1 MSIHFERD
9 DQQTVNQVAKEFI
22 NFYYQNLNSKNFNE
36 INTLIKPYSI
46 ISFEKVR
53 YTGNNINP
61 LFNIYNNVNM
71 NFTPKDYDTLHSG
84 ARRINILVNGVLNYM
99 ENGQALERKYTEYIH
114 LATNKE
120 GQFWIQM
127 SMFKLI

>member
-61 LFNIYNNVNM
+61 LFSIYNNMNM

-84 ARRINILVNGVLNYM
+84 ARRINILVNGVLNYI

>member
-1 MSIHFERD
+1 M
-9 DQQTVNQVAKEFI
+9 
-22 NFYYQNLNSKNFNE
+22 
-36 INTLIKPYSI
+36 
-46 ISFEKVR
+46 
-53 YTGNNINP
+53 
-61 LFNIYNNVNM
+61 NM

-84 ARRINILVNGVLNYM
+84 ARRINILVNGVLNYI